1 MSRPDPSADSEPTAA
16 DPEPSAADSVP
27 IADSVDDADREPL
40 VVVDGLE
47 KHYPVRSGLL
57 RRRTGAVRAVDGVS
71 FEIGRGEAL
80 GLIGESGSGKST
92 VAETLLHLE
101 EPTGGTVR
109 FDGAPVGD
117 GAGGVDDLRRRT
129 AMVFQ
134 DPSSS
139 LDPRMTVGES
149 AAEPLRVRGVAR
161 RRRRERVTTLF
172 ERVGL
177 TADHRDRY
185 PHELSGG
192 QKRRVGIARALA
204 LDPAFVVLDE
214 PTAALDVSVQAE
226 ILDLLADLRDE
237 FDLSMLFI
245 SHDVSVVRRACDRVA
260 VMYAGE
266 VVETGPTGAVLN
278 DPAHPYS
285 RALAAA
291 VPTPD
296 PRADRPRHSLSG
308 AVPDPADPP
317 EGCRFHTR
325 CPEVIPP
332 DDGDLTSAEYGAVID
347 LRVDL
352 AGGEVDLDRLRAR
365 ADGDDV
371 DSLARALRA
380 EYDLPDLDG
389 DAGRALS
396 AAVDDAVAG
405 DDAAAV
411 RRIRESFG
419 SPCVREN
426 PERGEGDHDS
436 ACHLPTK

>member
-1 MSRPDPSADSEPTAA
+1 MGGGMSQPDASAGPASTAA
-16 DPEPSAADSVP
+16 DPEPTTDGTDGAA
-27 IADSVDDADREPL
+27 AEPL
-40 VVVDGLE
+40 VVVDDLE
-47 KHYPVRSGLL
+47 KHYPVRSGVL

-92 VAETLLHLE
+92 LAETLLHLT

-117 GAGGVDDLRRRT
+117 EAGGFDDLRRRT

-134 DPSSS
+134 DPASS
-139 LDPRMTVGES
+139 LDPQLTVGES

-161 RRRRERVTTLF
+161 RRRRERVATLF

-177 TADHRDRY
+177 TAAHRDRY

-226 ILDLLADLRDE
+226 LLDLLAELRE
-237 FDLSMLFI
+237 AFDLSLLFV

-266 VVETGPTGAVLN
+266 LVETGATRSVLD
-278 DPAHPYS
+278 DPAHPYT

-296 PRADRPRHSLSG
+296 PRAERPRHSLSG
-308 AVPDPADPP
+308 AMPDPADPP
-317 EGCRFHTR
+317 DGCRFHTR

-332 DDGDLTSAEYGAVID
+332 EDSGLTSAEYGAVID

-352 AGGEVDLDRLRAR
+352 PGRGRPRSPPR
-365 ADGDDV
+365 SCRRRRRG
-371 DSLARALRA
+371 LARASPPGGVRS
-380 EYDLPDLDG
+380 PRSRRRRRP
-389 DAGRALS
+389 RALGGRRRRRRRRRRDRCRPDPRG
-396 AAVDDAVAG
+396 VRL
-405 DDAAAV
+405 AV
-411 RRIRESFG
+411 R
-419 SPCVREN
+419 P
-426 PERGEGDHDS
+426 
-436 ACHLPTK
+436 